1 MVAITGTVC
10 DEKLQVGAGVG
21 GVGVGSGVGVGF
33 GVGVGEIIPLQ
44 WNEWQSYDLH

>member
-1 MVAITGTVC
+1 MVAITGTEC

>member
-10 DEKLQVGAGVG
+10 DEKLQVGTGVG
-21 GVGVGSGVGVGF
+21 GVGVGSGVGV